1 MDVNMSLEDLEN
13 DSAALLDNV
22 TAQDLDAFTHLN
34 DTDDIR
40 NEGLAI
46 VEVAISATI
55 ICLAGKCFFFY
66 LKPSSPGCFLSPDL
80 IRPEAC

>member
-1 MDVNMSLEDLEN
+1 MDANMSLEDLEN
-13 DSAALLDNV
+13 DSTALLDNV
-22 TAQDLDAFTHLN
+22 TVQDLDAFTHLN

-55 ICLAGKCFFFY
+55 IFLAGKFFFFV
-66 LKPSSPGCFLSPDL
+66 LEAQFSRLFLAPDL
-80 IRPEAC
+80 IRPED